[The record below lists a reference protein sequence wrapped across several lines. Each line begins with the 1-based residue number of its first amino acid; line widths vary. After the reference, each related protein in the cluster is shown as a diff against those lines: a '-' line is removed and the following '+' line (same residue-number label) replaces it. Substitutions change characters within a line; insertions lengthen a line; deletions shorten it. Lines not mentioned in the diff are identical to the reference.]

1 MHTYYKQNIALE
13 FDFKQYKQYI
23 YLFFM
28 FCLILTIKGQLNTV
42 TKHNK
47 KVRLRVIE
55 KILIAVPEFCHMFVI
70 YRAAFV

>member
-1 MHTYYKQNIALE
+1 
-13 FDFKQYKQYI
+13 
-23 YLFFM
+23 M